1 MAQEKVT
8 RQELRDMHIGQTRIF
23 TLFDRKKVTSAR
35 ITAQQLKNEGDGE
48 WIFKPDYEACAA
60 SITRIK

>member
-8 RQELRDMHIGQTRIF
+8 RKELLDMHIGQTRIF
-23 TLFDRKKVTSAR
+23 TLTNPTKLQSACS
-35 ITAQQLKNEGDGE
+35 TCNQMKNEQKGE
-48 WIFKPDYEACAA
+48 WTVRRDYTACSV

>member
-23 TLFDRKKVTSAR
+23 TLMEPKKVTSAKV
-35 ITAQQLKNEGDGE
+35 TAKQLKDEKEGE
-48 WIFKPDYEACAA
+48 WTIKRDYTSCSI
-60 SITRIK
+60 SITRVK